1 MKNKLVYLALFTA
14 ATAFIGGCA
23 SKNASYVES
32 GGTRTIISTNKINIA
47 DWNNA
52 AASLT
57 NELLSSGKLE
67 TVPEKQ
73 PVKMLVSRVINRTS
87 DNIDTDMLTRKITM
101 VLGNSGKVRVVSQ
114 DAATSELAEYEAEMS
129 GKKVSKPKL
138 TLTGKILEDRESN
151 SDLREVTYTF
161 FLEVNYRGT
170 PIWAGEK
177 QITKQSEKGLFGM

>member
-1 MKNKLVYLALFTA
+1 MKNKLVYLALFAA
-14 ATAFIGGCA
+14 ATAFVGGCA

-32 GGTRTIISTNKINIA
+32 GGARTIISTNKINIA

-52 AASLT
+52 
-57 NELLSSGKLE
+57 
-67 TVPEKQ
+67 EKQ